1 MTRHIEYGNDCAIGF
16 MDGAS
21 LNDDLLKR
29 FEAGVKKSKGTTKPM
44 LAEVTNKFSCYVPS
58 LGELAMLYNLSN
70 PLKGEAEFPD
80 FFIPLDGDYLTSSE
94 SAPKS
99 FYSIGF
105 PNGVINGS
113 PSKLYA
119 KSKLRLF
126 YLF

>member
-16 MDGAS
+16 MDCAS
-21 LNDDLLKR
+21 INYELLKR
-29 FEAGVKKSKGTTKPM
+29 FEAGIDKSKGGTKPM
-44 LAEVTNKFSCYVPS
+44 LMEVTANYGSYVPS
-58 LGELAMLYNLSN
+58 LGEMAMLYNLSN

-80 FFIPLDGDYLTSSE
+80 FFIPLEGDYLTSSE